1 MARDTVREPIRHI
14 ILSPRVVVVGIVT
27 ILLLAAGAGVY
38 WQWRYALPPK
48 TNDLPALHA
57 FTAEITDDLAFDG
70 PDNALVRYRA
80 LFMGTL
86 GTPGAQVSVRRVV
99 DGEGND
105 LFRNWVGA
113 RVDQSLARLREGEW
127 GDPRHEQAI
136 ERMREFRPILDGLD
150 HAADAEHFRAR
161 YTASGDTFN
170 PSDEDKPL
178 SAIEVLISHLSLARA
193 LGELN
198 AAQMRVSANSGAWDD
213 VVQRVRSGLRL
224 AEHSSQEPFLLSLLV
239 AATMEREILEEL
251 RLVLRETSLPP
262 DALDAMIDSI
272 EMLDPPAPI
281 ATRLPLELLGLIGAI
296 RWEWDME
303 QGDVFSAYYWSQRL
317 SSPPPRDS
325 VRDARRYY
333 AELAAYSSRS
343 RAQRNASVP
352 PDPGA
357 AAYYTW
363 SSDRAIDA
371 RDAQITERAGTLALL
386 RILRFER
393 EHGRLPRSLDEAMT
407 TEQATD
413 PVTGQPFVYLVGR
426 DGMREID
433 PTIDEG
439 AAPLQTRAMGV
450 RPVQVEPVGP
460 RWGFTLHA
468 PLEAA
473 AYMRNIEFTQ
483 RRGEI
488 YIPPNA
494 VP

>member
-14 ILSPRVVVVGIVT
+14 VLSPRVVAVGILTV
-27 ILLLAAGAGVY
+27 LLLAAGAGVY
-38 WQWRYALPPK
+38 WQWRFALPAK
-48 TNDLPALHA
+48 TNDLPAIHA
-57 FTAEITDDLAFDG
+57 FTAEVTDGLAFDS

-86 GTPGAQVSVRRVV
+86 GTPGAQVSVHRAVEGV
-99 DGEGND
+99 GND
-105 LFRNWVGA
+105 LFRNWVGV

-127 GDPRHEQAI
+127 GDPRHDPIVQ
-136 ERMREFRPILDGLD
+136 RMTEFRPILDGLD
-150 HAADAEHFRAR
+150 HAADATHFRAR

-170 PSDEDKPL
+170 PSDEDTPL

-198 AAQMRVSANSGAWDD
+198 AAQLRVSANTGAWDD
-213 VVQRVRSGLRL
+213 VVQRVRSGVRL
-224 AEHSSQEPFLLSLLV
+224 SEHSSQEPFLLSLLV
-239 AATMEREILEEL
+239 AATTEREVLEEL
-251 RLVLRETSLPP
+251 RLVLRETSPP
-262 DALDAMIDSI
+262 PGALDAMIDSI

-281 ATRLPLELLGLIGAI
+281 ATRLPMELLGLIASI

-303 QGDVFSAYYWSQRL
+303 QGDMFSAYYWSQRL

-325 VRDARRYY
+325 VRDARRYC

-357 AAYYTW
+357 AAYYMW
-363 SSDRAIDA
+363 SSDRVIDA

-393 EHGRLPRSLDEAMT
+393 EHGRLPRTLDEAMT

-413 PVTGQPFVYLVGR
+413 PVTGVQFTYLVGR
-426 DGMREID
+426 DGMRAAD
-433 PTIDEG
+433 PTND
-439 AAPLQTRAMGV
+439 AAIASAFSRNHQNPTV
-450 RPVQVEPVGP
+450 PVGE
-460 RWGFTLHA
+460 RWTFTLHA

-473 AYMRNIEFTQ
+473 AYLKTVELTQ
-483 RRGEI
+483 RRAEI

-494 VP
+494 TP